1 MCRTRAKKIFTQK
14 CCKICDMIT
23 TDIEDMN
30 KFHGR
35 VCRICYNKS
44 RVEPNKANRIKNE
57 DYHRAYGKVWNRERY
72 RKQKEEATGKEV
84 KIRCLDT
91 IKPTDIKVKDF
102 KP

>member
-1 MCRTRAKKIFTQK
+1 MCRTRAKKVFTEK
-14 CCKICDMIT
+14 CCKICNIIT
-23 TDIEDMN
+23 QDIDEMN

-35 VCRICYNKS
+35 YCRLCYNKS

-57 DYHRAYGKVWNRERY
+57 EYHRTYVKVWMRERY

-91 IKPTDIKVKDF
+91 IKPSDIKVKDF
-102 KP
+102 K